1 MTTQPV
7 PTVTRQN
14 LLETLQAYKRTSLL
28 RAAMDLGVFDA
39 LADGPHDAAEL
50 ARVLGVDA
58 RALRVFLGA
67 AAATG
72 LLAAEGAAYALP
84 PGAGDLLVSGRPG
97 YAGHAV
103 RINVSDWEWEVMRD
117 LAGTV
122 RKGSTPLVPDATEE
136 TFTYWEDFA
145 AQGTFVTRAAAT
157 TVVEETRSWA
167 QRHGAPRV
175 LDAGCGHA
183 LFGLEY
189 LRAHPRASLTG
200 LDRPGVLAHARRN
213 AERVGVA
220 DRVTWIEG
228 DLFSTPLGGPYDL
241 VILANMLPM
250 FGREQ
255 GTALLRRLAG
265 VMAPGGRLVTAGFSV
280 DGGAP
285 SDEHA
290 AHMLSLLMLV
300 STPGGE
306 AYSLADTRRMLSD
319 AGLADVGVRRVDPLP
334 VQVVT
339 AEARHTPR

>member
-7 PTVTRQN
+7 PAVTRQS
-14 LLETLQAYKRTSLL
+14 LLETLQAFKRTSLL
-28 RAAMDLGVFDA
+28 RAALDLGVFDA
-39 LADGPHDAAEL
+39 LAGGPRDAAEL

-72 LLAAEGAAYALP
+72 LLAVRDGAFALP
-84 PGAGDLLVSGRPG
+84 SGAEDLLVSGRPG
-97 YAGHAV
+97 FAGHAV

-117 LAGTV
+117 LAATV
-122 RKGSTPLVPDATEE
+122 RKGGTPLSPDATEE
-136 TFTYWEDFA
+136 AFGYWEEFA
-145 AQGTFVTRAAAT
+145 AQGTFVTRAAAAA
-157 TVVEETRSWA
+157 VVEETRAWA
-167 QRHGAPRV
+167 AERGPLRV

-183 LFGLEY
+183 LFGLEV
-189 LRAHPRASLTG
+189 LRAHPGATLTG
-200 LDRPGVLAHARRN
+200 LDRPGVLAQARGH
-213 AERVGVA
+213 AERAGLT
-220 DRVTWIEG
+220 DRTSWIEG

-241 VILANMLPM
+241 VVVANMLPM
-250 FGREQ
+250 FGPGP

-265 VMAPGGRLVTAGFSV
+265 VLAPGGRLVTAGFSV

-285 SDEHA
+285 ADEHA

-319 AGLADVGVRRVDPLP
+319 AGLVETGARRVDRLP
-334 VQVVT
+334 VQVVA
-339 AEARHTPR
+339 AEIRPTS